1 MFNLKVSEKVT
12 QRAHQG
18 SRNFRALGRPLPGNL
33 GQNIVQQEI
42 WSLQTAGSDM
52 RKACQDIKTNK

>member
-18 SRNFRALGRPLPGNL
+18 YRNFRALGRKFGAKYMFSKKS
-33 GQNIVQQEI
+33 GV
-42 WSLQTAGSDM
+42 STAGLDM
-52 RKACQDIKTNK
+52 RKACQDIKTNKYP